1 MRPPRG
7 LPKRAMKLPPTPKEE
22 TNGWASIGKNDIIKA
37 FTNALF
43 ETYRNLANYGIVVSN
58 LATVDAPGCDY
69 IAAKRIMSTAQVV
82 FPIRRCCIHNF
93 AGSKIYSYRR
103 GL

>member
-1 MRPPRG
+1 MG
-7 LPKRAMKLPPTPKEE
+7 GQEE
-22 TNGWASIGKNDIIKA
+22 YDIIKA

-69 IAAKRIMSTAQVV
+69 ITAKRFVSSRFYTTYELAEITHSQA
-82 FPIRRCCIHNF
+82 
-93 AGSKIYSYRR
+93 
-103 GL
+103 